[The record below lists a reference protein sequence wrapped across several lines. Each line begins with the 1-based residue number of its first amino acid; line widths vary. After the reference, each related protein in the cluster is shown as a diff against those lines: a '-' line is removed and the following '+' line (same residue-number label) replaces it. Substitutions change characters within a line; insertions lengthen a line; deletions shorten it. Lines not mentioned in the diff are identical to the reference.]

1 MSFKDHFSA
10 HAAAYADFRPRY
22 PGEMFEYLA
31 EIAPARRA
39 AWDCGTG
46 NGQAAL
52 GLAPHFER
60 VIATDPSSEQVRNAF
75 AHPRIS
81 YHVAPAESSGI
92 DSHSVDLI
100 TVAQALHWMDL
111 DRFFAEARRVLRP
124 SGVLAAW
131 CYDVVRVTPE
141 VDAIVDSFYQETVG
155 VYWPPERALV
165 EDHCRSIYFPFQ
177 ELSPP
182 PFAIELRWTLSHL
195 LGFLRTWSATRK
207 FIQREGFDPVN
218 AVGESLGRWW
228 PDPGESRTVRWPLY
242 MRVGR
247 A

>member
-22 PGEMFEYLA
+22 PAELFEYLA
-31 EIAPARRA
+31 SAAPGRRV

-60 VIATDPSSEQVRNAF
+60 VIATDASGEQLRNAF

-92 DSHSVDLI
+92 ESHSVDLI

-124 SGVLAAW
+124 NGVLAAW
-131 CYDVVRVTPE
+131 CYDVVRITPE
-141 VDAIVDSFYQETVG
+141 IDAVVDTFYQERVG
-155 VYWPPERALV
+155 IYWPPERELV
-165 EDHCRSIYFPFQ
+165 EDHYRSICFPFE
-177 ELSPP
+177 ELNPP
-182 PFAIELRWTLSHL
+182 AFSIELPWTLSRL
-195 LGFLRTWSATRK
+195 LGFLRTWSATRR
-207 FIQREGFDPVN
+207 FIEREGFDPVD
-218 AVGESLGRWW
+218 AVAESLECLW
-228 PDPGESRTVRWPLY
+228 PDPDESKTVRWPLY
-242 MRVGR
+242 MRVGQ